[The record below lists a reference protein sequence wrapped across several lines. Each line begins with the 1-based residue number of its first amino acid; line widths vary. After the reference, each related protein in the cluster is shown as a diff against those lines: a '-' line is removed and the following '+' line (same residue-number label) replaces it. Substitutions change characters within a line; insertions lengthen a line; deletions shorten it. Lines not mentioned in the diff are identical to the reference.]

1 MAKNIAHTIL
11 TLLNDPSVPMS
22 EINALWNELI
32 NK

>member
-1 MAKNIAHTIL
+1 MEKNIAHMIL

-22 EINALWNELI
+22 EINTLWHELI